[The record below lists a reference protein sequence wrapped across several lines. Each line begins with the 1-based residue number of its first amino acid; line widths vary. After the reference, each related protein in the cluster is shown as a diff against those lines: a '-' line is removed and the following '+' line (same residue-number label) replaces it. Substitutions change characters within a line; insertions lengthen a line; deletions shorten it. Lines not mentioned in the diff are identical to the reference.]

1 MVSRELSFKEFRNLS
16 HKGITVIGDRAFKI
30 CPDNSEEVFKV
41 IEAFK
46 LSDNKDILLPDE
58 LLYFGGIFAGFGME
72 YLDGY
77 ITVGDALLDGTKF
90 NRWDV
95 INRVLD
101 VMFYMLEHGI
111 VYVDMHVFNV
121 LIKDDDV
128 KVIDIADVSLDESDS
143 MCYGMIDFI
152 FNTLYGDNIM
162 FFRLKNLMSDTRFN
176 KYFSDEFREY
186 VKLIYDMKKD
196 VDPREVKKYL
206 YELQDEE
213 KNKALRK
220 IVAQMYEEN
229 VFKNRV

>member
-1 MVSRELSFKEFRNLS
+1 
-16 HKGITVIGDRAFKI
+16 
-30 CPDNSEEVFKV
+30 
-41 IEAFK
+41 
-46 LSDNKDILLPDE
+46 
-58 LLYFGGIFAGFGME
+58 ME

-77 ITVGDALLDGTKF
+77 ITVGDALLDGRKF

-213 KNKALRK
+213 KNKVLRK